1 MSTIADNVLVLY
13 YPSTTKEANLLPPHR
28 LSQKHNLRHHQ
39 QRQQLTRPQK
49 ARHKKHQEMQMPRL
63 PTLLRQMNEL
73 PRQVALLLD
82 EKSECVY
89 EQDLMKST

>member
-1 MSTIADNVLVLY
+1 M
-13 YPSTTKEANLLPPHR
+13 KEANPLTPHR

-63 PTLLRQMNEL
+63 PMLLRQMNEL
-73 PRQVALLLD
+73 LHHAALLLE

-89 EQDLMKST
+89 ELDLMKST